1 MKKVSLLTL
10 ALMATAPMAVS
21 AAEVVVPSAAPC
33 APTPCP
39 CPKAFQGFYFG
50 GNLGYG
56 IGAVRFQDFYNNN
69 VASTQKGKM
78 AVQGLDGGVLVGYT
92 HRFGNL
98 GVGLD
103 VYFNWAN
110 TSGRRSSTLV
120 NTTNTATS
128 YHNVYMQ
135 NDLEVRVPFSYVIC
149 NLVAPKVMLG
159 WANAAWKNQVGQ
171 GTLTNPNA
179 SVRYNNSTRYNGFLW
194 GFGVDFLLAKHV
206 ISGLEYTGVVYG
218 NKNFNDGTLGDT
230 ASCRP
235 VYNKFAATLKFI
247 Y

>member
-10 ALMATAPMAVS
+10 ALLATAPVAVS
-21 AAEVVVPSAAPC
+21 AAEVIVPGAAPC

-56 IGAVRFQDFYNNN
+56 IGAVREQVSFNN
-69 VASTQKGKM
+69 APTLTQKSKL
-78 AVQGLDGGVLVGYT
+78 AAQGLDGGVLVGYT
-92 HRFGNL
+92 HRFGNM

-110 TSGRRSSTLV
+110 TTGRRSTSIAAAG
-120 NTTNTATS
+120 NAATT
-128 YHNVYMQ
+128 YHNVFMQ
-135 NDLEVRVPFSYVIC
+135 NNLEVRVPFSYVIC

-159 WANAAWKNQVGQ
+159 WSNAQWVNQVGQ
-171 GTLTNPNA
+171 GSLTNPNGSA
-179 SVRYNNSTRYNGFLW
+179 RFQNSSRYNGFLW

-206 ISGLEYTGVVYG
+206 ISGLEYTGAVYG
-218 NKNFNDGTLGDT
+218 NKNFSDTAGDT

-235 VYNKFAATLKFI
+235 VYNKFAVTLKFI